1 MYKRNL
7 VLGSATSLALAGVLL
22 ASPCFAQSQ
31 PRYSTPAEQAQTDR
45 LNAREASEPGIIVS
59 QPTSNNEEIAADIAA
74 YNASV
79 AQQNAQAQAQYQ
91 TQLQDYQDKKSAFE
105 AQRQAY
111 RQELENYRDP
121 PVVVEEHHVI
131 VDDSP
136 AVVTVVPS
144 DERVLDF
151 PGRDRSLVSF
161 DDIADPDREIG
172 GMPVE
177 DRAGHVVGNFR
188 YLTFQ
193 DPGHEKAVIKLRNN
207 KSIAIDDDHLRY
219 DSERNTVLA
228 DMSFDEL
235 NDMPARF

>member
-1 MYKRNL
+1 MFQRNL
-7 VLGSATSLALAGVLL
+7 VLSSVASLAITGALA
-22 ASPCFAQSQ
+22 ASPAFAQSQ
-31 PRYSTPAEQAQTDR
+31 SRYSTPAEQLQTDS
-45 LNAREASEPGIIVS
+45 LNAQQASEPGIIVS
-59 QPTSNNEEIAADIAA
+59 ETTTTNDAAAADIAA

-91 TQLQDYQDKKSAFE
+91 RQLQDYRDRKNNFD
-105 AQRQAY
+105 AQQQAY
-111 RQELENYRDP
+111 RDELDAYRDRP
-121 PVVVEEHHVI
+121 VVEEHVI
-131 VDDSP
+131 VDEP
-136 AVVTVVPS
+136 AIVTVEPR
-144 DERVLDF
+144 EEHVLDF

-177 DRAGHVVGNFR
+177 DRAGHIVGYFR
-188 YLTFQ
+188 YMTFQ

-219 DSERNTVLA
+219 DSDRSTVLA

-235 NDMPARF
+235 NRMPARF